1 MSEQPTQRETL
12 DEAAQRIMREQGCH
26 DPFAHRVQCPV
37 CRSNVGILRGPEEA
51 RLPVWGP
58 WRVAP
63 HEWARGAARCVGSGR
78 MVHPFT
84 EVPGHARARLWVDAP

>member
-1 MSEQPTQRETL
+1 MGKTETVAEIGQRVL
-12 DEAAQRIMREQGCH
+12 AEQGLV
-26 DPFAHRVQCPV
+26 DPSLRRVSCPV
-37 CRSNVGILRGPEEA
+37 CHGCVGILRGPEEA

-78 MVHPFT
+78 MIHPFT